1 MERRGGTTRRT
12 ITQSQPGGCD
22 LQTFLT
28 YLVLGA
34 AVAAVYAISASGLVV
49 TYLTSGVFNFAHG
62 AVGMFLAFLY
72 WELRVEQGWPAPV
85 ALAVTLL
92 VCAPAIG
99 VLLDV
104 LVMRRLL
111 RGASVATKLVVT
123 LALLLAFQGLAL
135 AFWGIELRA
144 LPSLWGDDRTVR
156 VADLVITWDQVTTI
170 LAAVAVAFGLRLLL
184 RRTRLGVAMRAV
196 VDNPELCAI
205 KGLSPNRVTAASWAL
220 GSMLAGLAAILIAPG
235 LNLEVNTLSL
245 LVVSAYAA
253 AVVGRMQS
261 LPATFAGALVL
272 GISQTMVV
280 GYLPQDNELVRNLKP
295 ALPFLLL
302 FAALLLRPERRL
314 PERVRTH
321 AEPAPP
327 PFPLTAALGVA
338 GVVAAWAVS
347 GGLSDFQ
354 LLVGSKALLFSC
366 ITLSLVLLTGLSG
379 QVSLMQMS
387 FVGIGAVVVGELG
400 ADVPWLLALLLAAV
414 TTGAVGCLVALPV
427 LRLRGIYLALST
439 LAFAILMDGLV
450 FGNSRL
456 LGGGETLAV
465 PRPDLFGIELD
476 SEQAMFVV
484 TAAAVALYANV
495 FLAVRRSGFGRMLAA
510 LRDSPTACQMLGLDL
525 VTLKLKAFG
534 LSALL
539 AGAAGALLGAL
550 QVRVGA
556 LDFLYFRSLTV
567 LLVATI
573 FGITSVS
580 GALLGA
586 AFFVLLPEVLREAG
600 SGGGG
605 GFTGSE
611 ALQPLI
617 IGVLAMAVAR
627 RPEGLAGRLR
637 AWLHRVLDPV
647 ADRLSHRPAA
657 GGADGGP
664 APVEAAARA

>member
-1 MERRGGTTRRT
+1 M
-12 ITQSQPGGCD
+12 D
-22 LQTFLT
+22 AQTFFT
-28 YLVLGA
+28 FLVIG
-34 AVAAVYAISASGLVV
+34 VTVSAVYAISATGLVV
-49 TYLTSGVFNFAHG
+49 TYVTSGVFNFAHG
-62 AVGMFLAFLY
+62 AIGMFLVFVY
-72 WELRVEQGWPAPV
+72 WHLRVRWGWPTPL
-85 ALAVTLL
+85 ALLVTLGI
-92 VCAPAIG
+92 CAPAIG
-99 VLLDV
+99 ALLDV

-111 RGASVATKLVVT
+111 ASASVATKLVVT

-135 AFWGIELRA
+135 AVWDIELKS
-144 LPSLWGDDRTVR
+144 LPSLWGDDRNVTVF
-156 VADLVITWDQVTTI
+156 DLVITWDQITTV
-170 LAAVAVAFGLRLLL
+170 LAAVGVAFGLRLLF
-184 RRTRLGVAMRAV
+184 RHTRLGVAMRAV
-196 VDNPELCAI
+196 VDNPELCAV

-261 LPATFAGALVL
+261 LPATFVGALIL

-280 GYLPQDNELVRNLKP
+280 GYLPQENELVRNLKP

-321 AEPAPP
+321 AEPNPP
-327 PFPLTAALGVA
+327 RLAVTAGLGVA
-338 GVVAAWAVS
+338 GVAAAWIVS
-347 GGLSDFQ
+347 DRISDYQ
-354 LLVGSKALLFSC
+354 LLIGSKAMLFSC

-387 FVGIGAVVVGELG
+387 FVGIGAVVVGKLG
-400 ADVPWLLALLLAAV
+400 ADAPWLLSFGLAMVV
-414 TTGAVGCLVALPV
+414 TGVVGCLVALPV
-427 LRLRGIYLALST
+427 LRLRGIYLALCT

-450 FGNSRL
+450 FGNSNV

-465 PRPDLFGIELD
+465 PRPVIFGIELT
-476 SEQAMFVV
+476 SEQAMFVL
-484 TAAAVALYANV
+484 TAAAAAIYANV
-495 FLAVRRSGFGRMLAA
+495 FLAVRRSAFGRMLAA
-510 LRDSPTACQMLGLDL
+510 VRDSPAASQMLGLDL
-525 VTLKLKAFG
+525 VRVKLAVFG
-534 LSALL
+534 LSALM
-539 AGAAGALLGAL
+539 AGGAGALLGAL
-550 QVRVGA
+550 QVRVGG

-586 AFFVLLPEVLREAG
+586 GFFVVLPEALRGLG

-605 GFTGSE
+605 GLTGSQ

-617 IGVLAMAVAR
+617 IGVLAIAAAR

-637 AWLHRVLDPV
+637 ARIHRTFEILTRIRGRS
-647 ADRLSHRPAA
+647 ASEPAA
-657 GGADGGP
+657 ISHELPG
-664 APVEAAARA
+664 VEATVGA

>member
-1 MERRGGTTRRT
+1 MAPTVGSGSRDQGVGG
-12 ITQSQPGGCD
+12 

-34 AVAAVYAISASGLVV
+34 AVSAVYAISASGLVV
-49 TYLTSGVFNFAHG
+49 TYITSGVFNFAHG
-62 AVGMFLAFLY
+62 AVGMFLAFVY
-72 WELRVEQGWPAPV
+72 WGLRVDLGWPTPL
-85 ALAVTLL
+85 ALLVTLG

-135 AFWGIELRA
+135 ALWGIELRA
-144 LPSLWGDDRTVR
+144 LPGLWGDDRRFTV
-156 VADLVITWDQVTTI
+156 VDLVITWDQVTTV
-170 LAAVAVAFGLRLLL
+170 LAAVGVAFGLRLLF
-184 RRTRLGVAMRAV
+184 RHTRLGVAMRAV
-196 VDNPELCAI
+196 VDSPELCAV

-272 GISQTMVV
+272 GIGQTMVV

-327 PFPLTAALGVA
+327 ALPVTLLLGVL
-338 GVVAAWAVS
+338 GVGAAWIAS
-347 GGLSDFQ
+347 GSLSDFQ
-354 LLVGSKALLFSC
+354 LLIGSKALLFSC

-387 FVGIGAVVVGELG
+387 FVGIGAVIVGELG
-400 ADVPWLLALLLAAV
+400 SDVPWVVALVLASVA
-414 TTGAVGCLVALPV
+414 TGVVGCLVALPV
-427 LRLRGIYLALST
+427 LRLRGIYLALCT

-465 PRPDLFGIELD
+465 PRPSILGLEMT
-476 SEQAMFVV
+476 SEQALFVL

-495 FLAVRRSGFGRMLAA
+495 FLAVRRSSFGRMLSA
-510 LRDSPTACQMLGLDL
+510 LRDSPTASQMMGMDL
-525 VTLKLKAFG
+525 VWIKLRVFG

-539 AGAAGALLGAL
+539 AGGAGVLLGAL

-586 AFFVLLPEVLREAG
+586 LFFVALPEVLRSLG
-600 SGGGG
+600 SEGGGG
-605 GFTGSE
+605 VTGSE

-617 IGVLAMAVAR
+617 IGGLAIAVAR
-627 RPEGLAGRLR
+627 RPEGLAGQLR
-637 AWLHRVLDPV
+637 ALLHRWLDPV
-647 ADRLSHRPAA
+647 LAWWRRRS
-657 GGADGGP
+657 
-664 APVEAAARA
+664 ARAAEAVDGVEEVAVGA

>member
-1 MERRGGTTRRT
+1 M
-12 ITQSQPGGCD
+12 
-22 LQTFLT
+22 
-28 YLVLGA
+28 
-34 AVAAVYAISASGLVV
+34 YAISASGLVV
-49 TYLTSGVFNFAHG
+49 TYITSGVFNFAHG
-62 AVGMFLAFLY
+62 AVGMFLAFVY
-72 WELRVEQGWPAPV
+72 WELRVNRGWPTLL

-104 LVMRRLL
+104 IVMRRLL

-135 AFWGIELRA
+135 AFWGIELRS
-144 LPSLWGDDRTVR
+144 LPSLWGDDKSFTVL
-156 VADLVITWDQVTTI
+156 DLVVTWDQVTTV
-170 LAAVAVAFGLRLLL
+170 LAALGVAFGLRLLF

-272 GISQTMVV
+272 GIGQTMVV

-314 PERVRTH
+314 AERVRTH
-321 AEPAPP
+321 AEPDPP
-327 PFPLTAALGVA
+327 PLAVTAGLGIAGVA
-338 GVVAAWAVS
+338 LAWALS
-347 GGLSDFQ
+347 GRLSDFQ
-354 LLVGSKALLFSC
+354 LLIGSKGLLFSC

-400 ADVPWLLALLLAAV
+400 ADVPWLLALLLAALV
-414 TTGAVGCLVALPV
+414 TGTVGCLVALPV
-427 LRLRGIYLALST
+427 LRLRGIYLALCT
-439 LAFAILMDGLV
+439 LAFAILMDSLV

-465 PRPDLFGIELD
+465 PRPDILGIELT

-495 FLAVRRSGFGRMLAA
+495 FLAVRRSAFGRMLAA
-510 LRDSPTACQMLGLDL
+510 LRDSPTASQMMGMDL
-525 VTLKLKAFG
+525 VGMKLRVFG

-586 AFFVLLPEVLREAG
+586 AFFVILPEVLREAG

-617 IGVLAMAVAR
+617 IGVLAIAVAR
-627 RPEGLAGRLR
+627 RPEGLAGQLR
-637 AWLHRVLDPV
+637 AWLHRVLDPIL
-647 ADRLSHRPAA
+647 ARGGRSLSVPAGPAGPTGPPGPAA
-657 GGADGGP
+657 PAGGPVPDAPTGGRRP
-664 APVEAAARA
+664 APVTTAEAPARA

>member
-1 MERRGGTTRRT
+1 VRAL
-12 ITQSQPGGCD
+12 D
-22 LQTFLT
+22 LQTFFT
-28 YLVLGA
+28 YLVLGT
-34 AVAAVYAISASGLVV
+34 AVSAVYAISASGLVV
-49 TYLTSGVFNFAHG
+49 TYITSGVFNFAHG
-62 AVGMFLAFLY
+62 AVGMFLAFAY
-72 WELRVEQGWPAPV
+72 WELRVHRGWPTPL
-85 ALAVTLL
+85 ALLVTLG
-92 VCAPAIG
+92 VFAPAIG

-104 LVMRRLL
+104 IVMRRLL

-135 AFWGIELRA
+135 AGWGIELRT
-144 LPSLWGDDRTVR
+144 LPGLWGDRRFTVL
-156 VADLVITWDQVTTI
+156 DLVITWDQVTTV
-170 LAAVAVAFGLRLLL
+170 LAAAAVAFGLRLLF

-196 VDNPELCAI
+196 VDSPELCAI
-205 KGLSPNRVTAASWAL
+205 KGLSPNSVTAASWAL
-220 GSMLAGLAAILIAPG
+220 GSMLAGASAILIAPG

-253 AVVGRMQS
+253 AVVGRLQS
-261 LPATFAGALVL
+261 LPATFLGALVL

-302 FAALLLRPERRL
+302 FGALLLRPERRL
-314 PERVRTH
+314 PEKVRTH
-321 AEPAPP
+321 AEPDPP
-327 PFPLTAALGVA
+327 PLRVTAALGVA
-338 GVVAAWAVS
+338 GVVAAALLA
-347 GGLSDFQ
+347 GRISDYQ
-354 LLVGSKALLFSC
+354 LLIGSKALLFSC

-387 FVGIGAVVVGELG
+387 FVGVGAVVAGKLG
-400 ADVPWLLALLLAAV
+400 ADTPWLLSLLAAIGI
-414 TTGAVGCLVALPV
+414 TGALGCLVALPV
-427 LRLRGIYLALST
+427 LRLRGIYLALCT

-450 FGNSRL
+450 FGNSNL

-465 PRPDLFGIELD
+465 PRPVLFGWHLT
-476 SEQAMFVV
+476 SEHAIFVL

-495 FLAVRRSGFGRMLAA
+495 FLAVRRSAFGRMLAA
-510 LRDSPTACQMLGLDL
+510 LRDSPTACQMLGMDL
-525 VTLKLKAFG
+525 VRMKLAVFG
-534 LSALL
+534 LSAML
-539 AGAAGALLGAL
+539 AGGAGALLGAL

-586 AFFVLLPEVLREAG
+586 GFFVVLPEVLRNLG

-605 GFTGSE
+605 GLTGSQ

-617 IGVLAMAVAR
+617 IGVLAIAVAR
-627 RPEGLAGRLR
+627 RPEGLAGQLR
-637 AWLHRVLDPV
+637 AKLRDLVARWRALRDPAV
-647 ADRLSHRPAA
+647 RDAGSQRPGPQEA
-657 GGADGGP
+657 GVVVP
-664 APVEAAARA
+664 